1 MRLDGSEK
9 RRLMTLSVQPG
20 LSVAFPGLGIGWKRG
35 LVHGGSGQM
44 NAWNGNERR
53 R

>member
-20 LSVAFPGLGIGWKRG
+20 LSVAFPGLGIGWKEVWFMG
-35 LVHGGSGQM
+35 ALDK
-44 NAWNGNERR
+44 
-53 R
+53 